1 MKRLALLCVL
11 AVCFTG
17 VASAQDMSKIDVF
30 GGYSFAHLSSDGF
43 GINFN
48 GGSGS
53 IAYNANSWLGI
64 VGDFGGYHT
73 NTDGESGN
81 LFTYMFGPR
90 ISMRHG
96 KLKPFVQALFGGGHL
111 TGSGSCS
118 DVVRV
123 QEVSVGCGS
132 VSENS
137 FAMTLGGGLDWAA
150 TEHIGIRLAQVEYF
164 HTHFDNIGQNGV
176 RVSTGVVFSF

>member
-11 AVCFTG
+11 AACFTG

-30 GGYSFAHLSSDGF
+30 GGYSFAHLSADGF

-64 VGDFGGYHT
+64 VADFGGYHT
-73 NTDGESGN
+73 NSEGESGN

-90 ISMRHG
+90 VSMRHG

-111 TGSGSCS
+111 SASGDCGDSEECS
-118 DVVRV
+118 A
-123 QEVSVGCGS
+123 
-132 VSENS
+132 SENG
-137 FAMTLGGGLDWAA
+137 FAMTLGGGVDWAA
-150 TEHIGIRLAQVEYF
+150 TEHIGIRLAQIEYF
-164 HTHFDNIGQNGV
+164 HTHFENTGENGI
-176 RVSTGVVFSF
+176 RFSTGVVFSF

>member
-64 VGDFGGYHT
+64 VADFGGYHT
-73 NTDGESGN
+73 NTDGEGGN

-90 ISMRHG
+90 VSMRHG
-96 KLKPFVQALFGGGHL
+96 KLKPFAQALFGGGHL
-111 TGSGSCS
+111 TGSGDCDESEETCS
-118 DVVRV
+118 F
-123 QEVSVGCGS
+123 
-132 VSENS
+132 SENS
-137 FAMTLGGGLDWAA
+137 FAMALGGGLDWAA
-150 TEHIGIRLAQVEYF
+150 TEHIGIRIAQVEYF
-164 HTHFDNIGQNGV
+164 HTHFENIGQNGV